1 MVDLRTDANGI
12 ADFLACLSELEIKN
26 SQLFKMLSEKIFL
39 SSVKPQLSKIAE
51 YHDKHAKI
59 LSALSEGIGNPKV
72 KTKDCKKRLSVVCE
86 NTENIL
92 KQAKEKEEITLE
104 ELSYYLQVL
113 ESTGGAAEYV
123 LVQAETFLIISS
135 EITKLHGMASREFN
149 KLLKEIIH
157 DVEETI
163 YLLEDIKK
171 IIHNEQN
178 KNKKK
183 NPIFKYQTPDAW
195 FMPSCSQQHEL

>member
-1 MVDLRTDANGI
+1 MVDLSTDADGI
-12 ADFLACLSELEIKN
+12 ADFLECLSELEIKN
-26 SQLFKMLSEKIFL
+26 SQLFKTLSEKIIL
-39 SSVKPQLSKIAE
+39 PSVKPQLSKIAD
-51 YHDKHAKI
+51 YHDKHAKF
-59 LSALSEGIGNPKV
+59 LSALSEGIGNPTI
-72 KTKDCKKRLSVVCE
+72 KTKECEKRLSVVGE

-92 KQAKEKEEITLE
+92 KQANEKEEIAVE
-104 ELSYYLQVL
+104 ELSDYLQIL
-113 ESTGGAAEYV
+113 ESTGGAAEYL
-123 LVQAETFLIISS
+123 LVQGETFLILSN

-171 IIHNEQN
+171 IIHDEQS

-183 NPIFKYQTPDAW
+183 NPLFKYQTPDAW
-195 FMPSCSQQHEL
+195 LTPSPSQQHEI